1 MGNSY
6 CLRAD
11 AKAMKNDQTVNVQI
25 CEEIL
30 EEKNDPR
37 PTNIDIINK
46 NINTND
52 NHSNNSVNNI
62 NNHTNHSNIILS
74 NIITKSSKNNQRKN
88 TEISNHKSKHNQN
101 SINNNE
107 KGNHNHIKPEQKY
120 SKKLIAINNDVI
132 VSGNEVNPEKIYIK
146 TKLLGSG
153 AFGEVW
159 LVHHKDL
166 DRDFAM
172 KMIKKRKNK
181 PNDEKEILNEI
192 EILKKLDHPKIL
204 KVIDF
209 FSTTKKYY
217 IITEYCPEG
226 ELFNEII
233 KKGKFDEGQ
242 AAFIINQ
249 ILKAIAY
256 CHKMNIIHR
265 DIKPENIMITN
276 REKNGCLQVKLID
289 FGTAKIFEKGQQE
302 NKYVGS
308 SYYMAPEILIRNY
321 DEKCDLWSIGVI
333 LYILLTGRPPFD
345 GNDDEEILENV
356 KKGVYDKWAYPYPIL
371 SNQAKDLISKLLQY
385 DPKKRLNAEQ
395 ALDHPWFKS
404 AEFKKKD
411 KVNTISPELAKEL
424 IENMTKYRS
433 DNILKCTVI
442 AYLVHHIT
450 NTEQCLE
457 ASKLFNNIDLNSD
470 GKIEKHELIQGFE
483 KYWGISK
490 EEAKEKVDLIFANL
504 DTDFNGFIEH
514 EEFVRAAV
522 NSSIFMSQNYLKFAF
537 NYFDRDA
544 SGDITYEEIR
554 KRFTQNSKNTIS
566 KVDEELKEIFDSI
579 DINKDGRLSFGEFCK
594 MMKNIM
600 QS

>member
-1 MGNSY
+1 MGSSY
-6 CLRAD
+6 CLSSD
-11 AKAMKNDQTVNVQI
+11 KKTMQNEQTVNINNVY
-25 CEEIL
+25 EENL
-30 EEKNDPR
+30 EEKKDP
-37 PTNIDIINK
+37 PMTNMEIINK
-46 NINTND
+46 NINTID
-52 NHSNNSVNNI
+52 NHSHNTGINHLNNLNNPTNINIIIGNNI
-62 NNHTNHSNIILS
+62 QTHKKQKNNH
-74 NIITKSSKNNQRKN
+74 KEN
-88 TEISNHKSKHNQN
+88 TEIIVQTKKSHKSNKN
-101 SINNNE
+101 SLVE
-107 KGNHNHIKPEQKY
+107 D
-120 SKKLIAINNDVI
+120 SKKNNKKQVAITNDVI

-146 TKLLGSG
+146 KKELGSG

-159 LVHHKDL
+159 LVRHKDL

-172 KMIKKRKNK
+172 KIIKKRKNK
-181 PNDEKEILNEI
+181 SNDERDILNEI

-204 KVIDF
+204 KVVDF
-209 FSTTKKYY
+209 YSTLKKYY

-233 KKGKFDEGQ
+233 KVGKFDEGQ

-249 ILKAIAY
+249 ILKAVLY

-265 DIKPENIMITN
+265 DIKPENIMITS

-289 FGTAKIFEKGQQE
+289 FGTAKIFEKGHQE

-308 SYYMAPEILIRNY
+308 SYYMAPEIIKRKY

-356 KKGVYDKWAYPYPIL
+356 KKGVYDKWSYPFPLL
-371 SNQAKDLISKLLQY
+371 SSQAKDLIVKLLQY
-385 DPKKRLNAEQ
+385 DPKKRLSAEQ
-395 ALDHPWFKS
+395 ALEHQWFKT

-411 KVNTISPELAKEL
+411 KVNTIAPELAKEL
-424 IENMTKYRS
+424 IENMTKYKS
-433 DNILKCTVI
+433 DNILKCAVI

-450 NTEQCLE
+450 NTEECLE
-457 ASKLFNNIDLNSD
+457 ASKLFIKIDLNSD
-470 GKIEKHELIQGFE
+470 GKIEKHELVQGFE
-483 KYWGISK
+483 KYWNISK
-490 EEAKEKVDLIFANL
+490 KEAKEKVDLIFANI
-504 DTDFNGFIEH
+504 DTDFNGFIEY

-544 SGDITYEEIR
+544 SEDITFEEIK
-554 KRFTQNSKNTIS
+554 KRFIQNAKNSNS
-566 KVDEELKEIFDSI
+566 KVDKELKKIFDSI
-579 DINKDGRLSFGEFCK
+579 DINGDGSISFGEFCK

>member
-1 MGNSY
+1 MGSSY
-6 CLRAD
+6 CLSSD
-11 AKAMKNDQTVNVQI
+11 KKTMQNEQTVNINNVY
-25 CEEIL
+25 EENL
-30 EEKNDPR
+30 EEKKDP
-37 PTNIDIINK
+37 PMTNMEIINK
-46 NINTND
+46 NINTID
-52 NHSNNSVNNI
+52 NHSHNTGINHLNNLNNPTNINIIIGNNI
-62 NNHTNHSNIILS
+62 QTHKKQKNNH
-74 NIITKSSKNNQRKN
+74 KEN
-88 TEISNHKSKHNQN
+88 TEIIVQTKKSHKSNKN
-101 SINNNE
+101 SLVE
-107 KGNHNHIKPEQKY
+107 D
-120 SKKLIAINNDVI
+120 SKKNNKKQVAITNDVI

-146 TKLLGSG
+146 KKELGSG

-159 LVHHKDL
+159 LVRHKDL

-172 KMIKKRKNK
+172 KIIKKRKNK
-181 PNDEKEILNEI
+181 SNDERDILNEI

-204 KVIDF
+204 KVVDF
-209 FSTTKKYY
+209 YSTLKKYY

-233 KKGKFDEGQ
+233 KVGKFDEGQ

-249 ILKAIAY
+249 ILKAVLY

-265 DIKPENIMITN
+265 DIKPENIMITS

-289 FGTAKIFEKGQQE
+289 FGTAKIFEKGHQE

-308 SYYMAPEILIRNY
+308 SYYMAPEIIKRKY

-356 KKGVYDKWAYPYPIL
+356 KKGVYDKWSYPFPLL
-371 SNQAKDLISKLLQY
+371 SSQAKDLIVKLLQY
-385 DPKKRLNAEQ
+385 DPKKRLSAEQ
-395 ALDHPWFKS
+395 ALEHQWFKT

-411 KVNTISPELAKEL
+411 KVNTIAPELAKEL
-424 IENMTKYRS
+424 IENMTKYKS
-433 DNILKCTVI
+433 DNILKCAVI

-450 NTEQCLE
+450 NTEECLE
-457 ASKLFNNIDLNSD
+457 ASKLFIKIDLNSD
-470 GKIEKHELIQGFE
+470 GKIEKHELVQGFE
-483 KYWGISK
+483 KYWNISK
-490 EEAKEKVDLIFANL
+490 KEAKEKVDLIFANI
-504 DTDFNGFIEH
+504 DTDFNGFIEY

-522 NSSIFMSQNYLKFAF
+522 NSSLFMSQNYLKFAF

-544 SGDITYEEIR
+544 SGDITFEEIK
-554 KRFTQNSKNTIS
+554 KRFIQNAKNSNS
-566 KVDEELKEIFDSI
+566 KVDKELKKIFDSI
-579 DINKDGRLSFGEFCK
+579 DINGDGSISFGEFCK

>member
-1 MGNSY
+1 MGSSY
-6 CLRAD
+6 CLSSD
-11 AKAMKNDQTVNVQI
+11 KKTMQNEQTVNINNVY
-25 CEEIL
+25 EENL
-30 EEKNDPR
+30 EEKKDP
-37 PTNIDIINK
+37 PMTNMEIINK
-46 NINTND
+46 NINTID
-52 NHSNNSVNNI
+52 NHSHNTGINHLNNLNNPTNINIIIGNNI
-62 NNHTNHSNIILS
+62 QTHKKQKNNH
-74 NIITKSSKNNQRKN
+74 KEN
-88 TEISNHKSKHNQN
+88 TEIIVQTKKSHKSNKN
-101 SINNNE
+101 SLVE
-107 KGNHNHIKPEQKY
+107 D
-120 SKKLIAINNDVI
+120 SKKNNKKQVAITNDVI

-146 TKLLGSG
+146 KKELGSG

-159 LVHHKDL
+159 LVRHKDL

-172 KMIKKRKNK
+172 KIIKKRKNK
-181 PNDEKEILNEI
+181 SNDERDILNEI

-204 KVIDF
+204 KVVDF
-209 FSTTKKYY
+209 YSTLKKYY

-233 KKGKFDEGQ
+233 KVGKFDEGQ

-249 ILKAIAY
+249 ILKAVLY

-265 DIKPENIMITN
+265 DIKPENIMITS

-289 FGTAKIFEKGQQE
+289 FGTAKIFEKGHQE

-308 SYYMAPEILIRNY
+308 SYYMAPEIIKRKY

-356 KKGVYDKWAYPYPIL
+356 KKGVYDKWSYPFPLL
-371 SNQAKDLISKLLQY
+371 SSQAKDLIVKLLQY
-385 DPKKRLNAEQ
+385 DPKKRLSAEQ
-395 ALDHPWFKS
+395 ALEHQWFKT

-411 KVNTISPELAKEL
+411 KVNTIAPELAKEL
-424 IENMTKYRS
+424 IENMTKYKS
-433 DNILKCTVI
+433 DNILKCAVI

-450 NTEQCLE
+450 NTEECLE
-457 ASKLFNNIDLNSD
+457 ASKLFIKIDLNSD
-470 GKIEKHELIQGFE
+470 GKIEKHELVQGFE
-483 KYWGISK
+483 KYWNISK
-490 EEAKEKVDLIFANL
+490 KEAKEKVDLIFANI
-504 DTDFNGFIEH
+504 DTDFNGFIEY

-544 SGDITYEEIR
+544 SGDITFEEIK
-554 KRFTQNSKNTIS
+554 KRFIQNAKNSNSKFD
-566 KVDEELKEIFDSI
+566 KELKKIFDSI
-579 DINKDGRLSFGEFCK
+579 DINGDGSISFGEFCK